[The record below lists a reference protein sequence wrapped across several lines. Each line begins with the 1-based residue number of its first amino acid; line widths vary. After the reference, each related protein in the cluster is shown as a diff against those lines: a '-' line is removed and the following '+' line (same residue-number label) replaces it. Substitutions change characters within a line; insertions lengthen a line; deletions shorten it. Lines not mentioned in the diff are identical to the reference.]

1 MHFYSVIIPVY
12 NRPQEVRELLESLT
26 KQSYKQFEVLIVED
40 GSDIRCEDI
49 CKSFQGQLDVSYFYK
64 ENTGQGFSRNYG
76 FQRAKGDYFIV
87 FDSDCIIPS
96 NYFELVEVSL
106 SNTPLDAF
114 GGPDAALDSFTDTQ
128 KAISYSMTS
137 FFTTGG
143 IRGGKVQVGT
153 FRPRSFNMGIS
164 KEVFGKIGGYI
175 ITRMAED
182 LEFSIRIEEAGFKMG
197 LISEAKVYHKR
208 RTNLRQFYKQL
219 FFFGRGRINIFRFY
233 KSELQ
238 LMHFF
243 PAAFTVGILIIPL
256 LRIYSA
262 PMSNMLLGSY
272 LLYAV
277 LIFGDSL
284 FKTNQLKVA
293 LISIAAAFTQ
303 LVAYG
308 LGFLKELANYLIKR
322 TD

>member
-293 LISIAAAFTQ
+293 LIS
-303 LVAYG
+303 
-308 LGFLKELANYLIKR
+308 
-322 TD
+322 